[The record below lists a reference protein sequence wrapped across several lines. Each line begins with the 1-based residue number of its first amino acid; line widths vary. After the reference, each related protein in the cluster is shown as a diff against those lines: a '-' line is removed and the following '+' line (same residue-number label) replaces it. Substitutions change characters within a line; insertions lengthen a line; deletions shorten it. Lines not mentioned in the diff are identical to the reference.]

1 MALTPSKLVFV
12 GPITAAF
19 KVGGASPSVTLTSL
33 KPEALTLS
41 VENKKGNA
49 VFEDGSEEDWSEG
62 LKLTGELTYSELDTD
77 DIALIEACDN
87 MTVAFANSGKTVTVP
102 VTCRFFVDI
111 ESGKTKITFFRT
123 NAIGVAWSTMFS
135 VA

>member
-1 MALTPSKLVFV
+1 MALDPTKLVFV
-12 GPITAAF
+12 GPITAIF
-19 KVGGASPSVTLTSL
+19 KTAGDSTLTLPSL

-41 VENKKGNA
+41 IENKKGNA

-62 LKLTGELTYSELDTD
+62 LKMTGELTYSELNTT
-77 DIALIEACDN
+77 DIASIEGCDN
-87 MTVAFANSGKTVTVP
+87 LTVAFANTGKTVTVP
-102 VTCRFFVDI
+102 VTCRFFVDV
-111 ESGKTKITFFRT
+111 ENGKTKVTFFRT

>member
-1 MALTPSKLVFV
+1 MALDPTKLVFV
-12 GPITAAF
+12 GPITAIF
-19 KVGGASPSVTLTSL
+19 KTVADPTLTLTSL

-41 VENKKGNA
+41 IENKKGNA

-62 LKLTGELTYSELDTD
+62 LKMTGELTYSELDTTN
-77 DIALIEACDN
+77 ITAIEGCDN
-87 MTVAFANSGKTVTVP
+87 LTVAFANSGKTVTIP
-102 VTCRFFVDI
+102 VTCRFFVDV

>member
-12 GPITAAF
+12 GPITAVF
-19 KVGGASPSVTLTSL
+19 KTVAVSTLTLTSL

-41 VENKKGNA
+41 IENKKGNA

-62 LKLTGELTYSELDTD
+62 LKLTGELTYSELDPA
-77 DIALIEACDN
+77 DIALIEGCDN
-87 MTVAFANSGKTVTVP
+87 MTVTFANSGKTVTVP
-102 VTCRFFVDI
+102 ITCRFFVDV
-111 ESGKTKITFFRT
+111 ENGKTKVTFFRT

>member
-1 MALTPSKLVFV
+1 MALDADKLVFV
-12 GPITAAF
+12 GPITAIF
-19 KVGGASPSVTLTSL
+19 KTIGVSTLTLTSL

-62 LKLTGELTYSELDTD
+62 LKMTGELTMSELDTT
-77 DIALIEACDN
+77 DIIAIEGCDN
-87 MTVAFANSGKTVTVP
+87 LTVAFANSGKTITVP
-102 VTCRFFVDI
+102 ATCRFFVDV
-111 ESGKTKITFFRT
+111 ESGKTKVTFFRT
-123 NAIGVAWSTMFS
+123 NAIGVAWSSMFS